1 MNCIV
6 VFNKTKDA
14 VLLCKRMKNPY
25 KGCLNFIDGK
35 VELGESS
42 IEAAYREL
50 QKESG
55 ITPGQIRFDH
65 FMDITNY
72 YQELVLDATCLAVT
86 AALKAHSLTD
96 TMPENPEKDAGGLPM
111 QMVMPK

>member
-1 MNCIV
+1 
-6 VFNKTKDA
+6 
-14 VLLCKRMKNPY
+14 MKNPY
-25 KGCLNFIDGK
+25 KGYLNFIDGK

-96 TMPENPEKDAGGLPM
+96 TMPENPEKDARGLPM